1 MFGSI
6 LLAITQIREKL
17 NNVVTHHGTVRIE
30 DHYLSTASD
39 SIEFHSAHA
48 RIGSSQSI
56 GSTSFTILSN
66 AAVSQPSTGQGMNVV
81 STSASDTSNGTGV
94 QQITIDYFTA
104 PSGTT
109 GWLKKSEVVTL
120 NGVTPVPTVNTDIYR
135 IDRVHTNRV
144 GTNGTPLGTIT
155 VKDLTNTIL
164 FAQMD
169 IGNNIFERG
178 IFYIPKG
185 YQCVLTDMM
194 IGISSN
200 GGCVFRIFA
209 TEEDANGNTVT
220 IGQLSIEMNGPATID
235 RSFNLPLVVSNPN
248 SKNKAIGI
256 AAIALSGT
264 QSATGT
270 IRFMLQPIE

>member
-6 LLAITQIREKL
+6 LLVLTQIREKVL
-17 NNVVTHHGTVRIE
+17 TVITHHGTVTVE
-30 DHYLSTASD
+30 DHY
-39 SIEFHSAHA
+39 FSAATGAMDGHTVGA
-48 RIGSSQSI
+48 RIGSSTGI
-56 GSTSFTILSN
+56 TGTAFAIISN
-66 AAVSQPSTGQGMNVV
+66 AVVSQPAAGQGMNVV
-81 STSASDTSNGTGV
+81 STDANDTAAGTGV
-94 QQITIDYFTA
+94 QQITIEYFTI

-120 NGVTPVPTVNTDIYR
+120 NGKTPVATVNTDIYR

-144 GTNGTPLGTIT
+144 GSNGTPVGTIT
-155 VKDLTNTIL
+155 LKDLTNTTL

-169 IGNNIFERG
+169 IGVNIFERG
-178 IFYIPKG
+178 IFYVPKG
-185 YQCVLTDMM
+185 YQCILTDMM

-220 IGQLSIEMNGPATID
+220 IGQLSIRMNGPGTID
-235 RSFNLPLVVSNPN
+235 RSFNTPLIVSNPN
-248 SKNKAIGI
+248 SKNMAIGI
-256 AAIALSGT
+256 AASAITGT

-270 IRFMLQPIE
+270 IRFMVQPIR